1 MDILHIL
8 LRIVVL
14 ALSIPF
20 GLVAAL
26 IPAYAAGQAVAM
38 IGLPAGIGYYLVG
51 GIVLFVFCAYFQGRI
66 TPPNNA

>member
-26 IPAYAAGQAVAM
+26 IPAYTAGQAVAM
-38 IGLPAGIGYYLVG
+38 IGLPAEIGYYLVG
-51 GIVLFVFCAYFQGRI
+51 GFVLVIFCAYFQGRI
-66 TPPNNA
+66 TPPKNA

>member
-26 IPAYAAGQAVAM
+26 IPGYAAGCIVAA
-38 IGLPAGIGYYLVG
+38 IGLPAEIGYFLVG
-51 GIVLFVFCAYFQGRI
+51 GFVLVMFCAYFQGRI
-66 TPPNNA
+66 TPPKNA